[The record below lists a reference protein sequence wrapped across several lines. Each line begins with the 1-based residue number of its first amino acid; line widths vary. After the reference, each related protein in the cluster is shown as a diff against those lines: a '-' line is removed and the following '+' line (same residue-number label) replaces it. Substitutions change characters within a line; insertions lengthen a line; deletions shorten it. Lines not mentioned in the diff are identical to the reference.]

1 MIAVA
6 ISLDH
11 TIVPA
16 TDKQR
21 SAAFLATILGL
32 EPEPQHGPF
41 VPVRV
46 GRLALDYADT
56 QLLGDSPRQVPRHH
70 YAFLVSEP
78 EFDEIFARIRDAG
91 VAFYAEPHEP
101 RRPGEINY
109 DRGGR
114 TVYFDDPDGHVME
127 ILTHSPA

>member
-1 MIAVA
+1 MA

-16 TDKQR
+16 TDKQK
-21 SAAFLATILGL
+21 SAQFLATILGL
-32 EPEPQHGPF
+32 EASPQWGPF

-56 QLLGDSPRQVPRHH
+56 QLLGGSGAPVPRHH

-91 VAFYAEPHEP
+91 IAFYAEPHEP

-127 ILTHSPA
+127 VLTHSSA

>member
-1 MIAVA
+1 MA
-6 ISLDH
+6 ISLNH

-16 TDKQR
+16 ADKQK
-21 SAAFLATILGL
+21 SAAFLAGILGL
-32 EPEPQHGPF
+32 ETAPPWGPF

-46 GRLALDYADT
+46 GDVTLDFADA
-56 QLLGDSPRQVPRHH
+56 QLLGAREIPRHH

-78 EFDEIFARIRDAG
+78 EFDEIFGRIRDAG
-91 VAFYAEPHEP
+91 LTFYAEPHEP
-101 RRPGEINY
+101 KRPGEINY

-127 ILTHSPA
+127 VLTHATG